1 MPYSGPRWRK
11 VGKNWRSKVG
21 HFRFRRSIGNKFFR
35 VNVSKTGVSLTGGVP
50 GAHVNADLSG
60 RRKRPFMNT
69 FGLPG
74 TGVSYRTD
82 SYGPERLGQRP
93 RTQGSMPVGGMSGLA
108 FVVGLITLLI
118 VFMKYG

>member
-1 MPYSGPRWRK
+1 MGYW
-11 VGKNWRSKVG
+11 
-21 HFRFRRSIGNKFFR
+21 RFRRSFGPKGLKL
-35 VNVSKTGVSLTGGVP
+35 NVSKTGFSVTSGVP

-60 RRKRPFMNT
+60 RRKRPFINT

-93 RTQGSMPVGGMSGLA
+93 RTQGSMPVGGISGLA

-118 VFMKYG
+118 VFMKYGLW